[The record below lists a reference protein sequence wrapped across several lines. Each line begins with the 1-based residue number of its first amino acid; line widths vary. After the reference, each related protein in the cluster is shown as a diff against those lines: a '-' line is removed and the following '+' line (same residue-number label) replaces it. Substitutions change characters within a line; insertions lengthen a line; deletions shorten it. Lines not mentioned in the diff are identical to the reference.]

1 LKHAP
6 GPPPESDSTEFAQAE
21 VLQDRWHHHS
31 RRLLTDRPAVQRPRR
46 MNIWIALIA
55 VLLLTMLIAGIVGG
69 KQTSPTFAM
78 IGNGRLPSTPFEA
91 TPPWLAILFLGG
103 LCVLQLLIYAER
115 GLESLGRRFGSLFCR
130 AATALHAVGAAVLV
144 IGPAALY
151 IFSIGWLGMVIV
163 TAMNFRLDT
172 STPTTVTTTLIERV
186 PRPPGSK
193 LPSRL
198 KLVDWRYPS
207 DSKQVIVTG
216 YASVFEIEERKV
228 TFLVRE
234 GAFGWPYAIEQ
245 GAKATHGNAP

>member
-1 LKHAP
+1 
-6 GPPPESDSTEFAQAE
+6 
-21 VLQDRWHHHS
+21 
-31 RRLLTDRPAVQRPRR
+31 